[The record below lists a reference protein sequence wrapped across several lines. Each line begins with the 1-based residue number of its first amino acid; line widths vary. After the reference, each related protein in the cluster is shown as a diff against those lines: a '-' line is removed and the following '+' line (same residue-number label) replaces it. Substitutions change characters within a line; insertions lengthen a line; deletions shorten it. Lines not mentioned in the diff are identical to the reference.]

1 MPQAEQRE
9 LPGRTTNRGPRSN
22 ATRGRLR
29 PGRRIGPGHRRH
41 PRPGQIARTGREP
54 ARSGMLGK
62 RSWEPAATRP
72 GLSARRAPTA
82 TGLRPDTGGSR
93 PQAHSGIGVGRYM
106 PQRCPTWC
114 FPHLRRNCC
123 LCTPQT
129 GRLPRSPGPGL
140 SRRSGLIPVHNGIWS
155 RRSVISLTRRCSRS
169 TRAPAR
175 SWACAGRRILP
186 AALAAGIGGVEG
198 VLGRG
203 HPVVRG
209 IEPVMPA

>member
-82 TGLRPDTGGSR
+82 TWSEAGHGGIPASGPLRDRSR
-93 PQAHSGIGVGRYM
+93 TLHASAVPHLVFSALTEKLLPVYAADRATPALARPRPFWCTSPHPLTCGFPKSPWGRMPCRRYRRRSHPGRYHTDRQ
-106 PQRCPTWC
+106 PSEAAQDTARWPGASLGIRLLPGD
-114 FPHLRRNCC
+114 FP
-123 LCTPQT
+123 
-129 GRLPRSPGPGL
+129 G
-140 SRRSGLIPVHNGIWS
+140 HN
-155 RRSVISLTRRCSRS
+155 R
-169 TRAPAR
+169 
-175 SWACAGRRILP
+175 
-186 AALAAGIGGVEG
+186 
-198 VLGRG
+198 VLG
-203 HPVVRG
+203 P
-209 IEPVMPA
+209 